1 MSDEFFDY
9 ENQDPKNNLIAFLLI
24 ASCFFIVAVCAFLSW
39 MFIVARDNE
48 HNRKID
54 QATYTDLQNFRKAED
69 AKLTSYQY
77 LDKDKGIVRI
87 PVERAMQLMAEE
99 AKNAGSA
106 APKAPATEV
115 APAAV
120 PAGVK
125 LEVKPAAALPV
136 PPPPPPAKAAAA
148 GQKK

>member
-9 ENQDPKNNLIAFLLI
+9 ERQEPKNPLIAFLLVT
-24 ASCFFIVAVCAFLSW
+24 SCIIVVALCAFFSW
-39 MFIVARDNE
+39 MFIIMRDSE

-54 QATYTDLQNFRKAED
+54 QATYTDLQELRKKED
-69 AKLTSYQY
+69 AKLTGYQY

-99 AKNAGSA
+99 AKGAASA
-106 APKAPATEV
+106 APSSKAEV

-125 LEVKPAAALPV
+125 LEVKPAATL
-136 PPPPPPAKAAAA
+136 PPPPPPAK
-148 GQKK
+148 K

>member
-9 ENQDPKNNLIAFLLI
+9 ENQDPKNPLIAFLLI
-24 ASCFFIVAVCAFLSW
+24 SSCLFVVAVCAFLSW

-54 QATYTDLQNFRKAED
+54 QATYTDLQEFRKAED
-69 AKLTSYQY
+69 AKLNSYQY
-77 LDKDKGIVRI
+77 IDKDKGVVRI
-87 PVERAMQLMAEE
+87 PVERAMQLVAEE
-99 AKNAGSA
+99 AKSA
-106 APKAPATEV
+106 APKAEAAPSVVPAGSKPEV
-115 APAAV
+115 KAAAAV
-120 PAGVK
+120 P
-125 LEVKPAAALPV
+125 

>member
-9 ENQDPKNNLIAFLLI
+9 ENQDPKNPLIAFLLI
-24 ASCFFIVAVCAFLSW
+24 SSCIFVVAVCAFLSW

-54 QATYTDLQNFRKAED
+54 QATYADLQEFRKAED
-69 AKLTSYQY
+69 AKLNSYQY
-77 LDKDKGIVRI
+77 LDKDKGVVRI

-99 AKNAGSA
+99 ANSA
-106 APKAPATEV
+106 APKAEAAPVVVPAGSKPEV
-115 APAAV
+115 KATAAV
-120 PAGVK
+120 P
-125 LEVKPAAALPV
+125 

>member
-9 ENQDPKNNLIAFLLI
+9 ENQDPKNPLIAFLLI
-24 ASCFFIVAVCAFLSW
+24 SSCIFVVAVCAFLSW

-54 QATYTDLQNFRKAED
+54 QATYADLQEFRKAEE
-69 AKLTSYQY
+69 AKLNSYQY
-77 LDKDKGIVRI
+77 LDKDKGVVRI

-99 AKNAGSA
+99 AKSA
-106 APKAPATEV
+106 APKAEAAPVVVPAGSKPEV
-115 APAAV
+115 KAAAAV
-120 PAGVK
+120 P
-125 LEVKPAAALPV
+125 

>member
-9 ENQDPKNNLIAFLLI
+9 ENQDPKNPLIAFLLI
-24 ASCFFIVAVCAFLSW
+24 ASCIFVVAVCAFLSW

-48 HNRKID
+48 HNRKIN
-54 QATYTDLQNFRKAED
+54 QATYTDLQNFRKMED

-77 LDKDKGIVRI
+77 VDKDKGTVRI

-99 AKNAGSA
+99 AKSA
-106 APKAPATEV
+106 APKAEV

-120 PAGVK
+120 PSGVK
-125 LEVKPAAALPV
+125 LEVKPAAAV
-136 PPPPPPAKAAAA
+136 APPPPPPPAKAPAKAAAA

>member
-24 ASCFFIVAVCAFLSW
+24 ASCLFVVAVCAFLSW

-99 AKNAGSA
+99 TKST
-106 APKAPATEV
+106 APKPEV
-115 APAAV
+115 TPAAI
-120 PAGVK
+120 PTGVK

>member
-9 ENQDPKNNLIAFLLI
+9 EHQEPKNPLITFLLI
-24 ASCFFIVAVCAFLSW
+24 SSCIFVVAVCAFLSW

-48 HNRKID
+48 HNRKIE

-77 LDKDKGIVRI
+77 IDKDKGVVRI

-99 AKNAGSA
+99 AKSA
-106 APKAPATEV
+106 TPTTPQAEV
-115 APAAV
+115 APATV

-125 LEVKPAAALPV
+125 LEVKPAAPV
-136 PPPPPPAKAAAA
+136 PPPPPPGKAAAA